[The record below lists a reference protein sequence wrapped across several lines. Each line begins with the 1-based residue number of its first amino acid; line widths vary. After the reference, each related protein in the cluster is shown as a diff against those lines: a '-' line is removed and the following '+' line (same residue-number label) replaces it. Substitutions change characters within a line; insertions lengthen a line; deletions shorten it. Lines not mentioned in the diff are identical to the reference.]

1 MIVVLLILA
10 VLWAVVLG
18 PSLLRKRA
26 ERRGGDSIGAFR
38 HQLRTLQ
45 RSGALARYSMAGVD
59 STYAP
64 AMMPSDESPIDFP
77 AHRGRQVVGRQFDAR
92 QFDGRQVD
100 GRQVADHKEDRY
112 HFAGESTEAIGRAMG
127 AMTGL
132 RTGLT
137 LLRQA
142 GADSFDQPEQAVQ
155 GMTRP
160 RTRRPDPYFRPEAC
174 RRRRQVLVALLVA
187 TGGATLFGVIPP
199 LHVLLVVAV
208 LGVLALL
215 GYVMLLV
222 YLRGLATEREMKL
235 RYLADR
241 PAPVQIPL
249 RQQPPVVV
257 RRAASR

>member
-1 MIVVLLILA
+1 MVLLILA

-45 RSGALARYSMAGVD
+45 RSGALARYSMVGID

-77 AHRGRQVVGRQFDAR
+77 AHRGRQVVGRE
-92 QFDGRQVD
+92 
-100 GRQVADHKEDRY
+100 VADHKADRY
-112 HFAGESTEAIGRAMG
+112 HLAGESTEAIGRAMG